1 MFIYC
6 NSVCSNIMLNLL
18 HIRRKIGRVTR
29 IIGLLSKEWKR
40 DWNFHKF
47 QSTEIQTLPCWKH
60 VYSTVCSIQIY
71 KVSLFSQNF
80 HRKKLLLITMITIYI
95 KPLSICHYS
104 VARPMHGA
112 GAAWWWWTRS
122 PPWDPPPP
130 PMGLGATRRPWP
142 DSRESTPGAG
152 WHIPSR
158 GTSFARHR
166 TASFSP

>member
-1 MFIYC
+1 MVLLCFYLSLDFFFPCNFITFMNSMFIYC

-80 HRKKLLLITMITIYI
+80 HRKKIVTYHNDHDIYQTTVNLSLLSGTTN
-95 KPLSICHYS
+95 
-104 VARPMHGA
+104 ARSGCCMVVMNP
-112 GAAWWWWTRS
+112 
-122 PPWDPPPP
+122 
-130 PMGLGATRRPWP
+130 
-142 DSRESTPGAG
+142 
-152 WHIPSR
+152 
-158 GTSFARHR
+158 
-166 TASFSP
+166 